1 MLNFLIRRSI
11 DRLLE
16 QAYKSNFSKYK
27 AEIKSILENGI
38 GENSEE
44 EMFCEIMRARE
55 EYLNSISEQ
64 VSGAVFASEQKTS
77 ARYRIAIMSPEVA
90 GIHICDDVDIKYSAG
105 MEYCFLHYAFIGKPG
120 EMKNA
125 IKHNHI
131 FASYVDR
138 AISELEEEGYSL

>member
-16 QAYKSNFSKYK
+16 RAYESNFSIYK
-27 AEIKSILENGI
+27 AEIKNILDNGA
-38 GENSEE
+38 GKVSEDDLLC
-44 EMFCEIMRARE
+44 EMMRARE

-64 VSGAVFASEQKTS
+64 ISGAVFASDQKTS
-77 ARYRIAIMSPEVA
+77 ARYRIAMMSPEVA
-90 GIHICDDVDIKYSAG
+90 GVHIFDDDIKYSAG

-138 AISELEEEGYSL
+138 AISELEEEGHSL